1 MVLMEAGFVDKL
13 TGEKTWKYK
22 KCKKTS
28 LNWILAGLLHDVGY
42 CMDINRHML
51 SHTAFLK
58 SSPCIKK
65 FQRNLQETFDELE
78 KVLTDSLNK
87 KFDFGQMKAKLDHG
101 VVSATHLLYLDQI
114 HLEDRIGDTP
124 NHDWMKLITEAFRAM
139 AMHSLK
145 DEVEIDP
152 SKDPLSFLLLL
163 CDHIQE
169 WDRPRVDS
177 LKLRH
182 FVISALHK
190 PRPMSLDRSTIVRY
204 LKADLTWD
212 RESKMVKPISSENEF
227 KLCLHYK
234 DSGKEEFEPALI
246 WCQNTY
252 DFEKVVLDNWPPD
265 FRLIFKT
272 IHPVSTEL
280 KIRKNKKEVA
290 RYFEM
295 DLLQDYL
302 RWTKREAFLAIWISR
317 SRDRNGWVR
326 YHQEE
331 NEELFETV
339 FEKAS
344 EKREELIPYLPPN
357 LYQDYVGWKRQRL
370 HEAKLH
376 CRSE

>member
-1 MVLMEAGFVDKL
+1 MLATAHL
-13 TGEKTWKYK
+13 LATGEKLVMCEY
-22 KCKKTS
+22 
-28 LNWILAGLLHDVGY
+28 
-42 CMDINRHML
+42 
-51 SHTAFLK
+51 
-58 SSPCIKK
+58 
-65 FQRNLQETFDELE
+65 Q
-78 KVLTDSLNK
+78 
-87 KFDFGQMKAKLDHG
+87 
-101 VVSATHLLYLDQI
+101 
-114 HLEDRIGDTP
+114 
-124 NHDWMKLITEAFRAM
+124 
-139 AMHSLK
+139 
-145 DEVEIDP
+145 
-152 SKDPLSFLLLL
+152 
-163 CDHIQE
+163 
-169 WDRPRVDS
+169 
-177 LKLRH
+177 

-212 RESKMVKPISSENEF
+212 RESKIIEPISSENEF
-227 KLCLHYK
+227 ELCLHCK

-302 RWTKREAFLAIWISR
+302 RWTKREAFLAAWISR

-326 YHQEE
+326 YHKEKD
-331 NEELFETV
+331 EELFETV

-344 EKREELIPYLPPN
+344 EKYEELIPYLPPN